1 MKPMIVAPYSGLVF
15 WLLQML
21 FASAHSIFRWVSF
34 LPGARNAF
42 MIAGSA
48 FVILLTQHERS
59 GYFLLFFLI
68 ALSTSVYHAGK
79 KISSSSSSYTK
90 NNFYFFIIAIII
102 FFLFYY
108 KYVFF
113 QNFINYILFSIIDY
127 IIHIQYNSQRHIFLI
142 GVSYLSFKF
151 ISFIIDSYN
160 DKIKKYDYIT
170 FINYILFFPN
180 FFCGP
185 INRYQNFVDD
195 IHNIDN
201 IILLPNVSIDIGR
214 IINGLFKKTIAN
226 ALIPFSIISI
236 DLSSASVT
244 QVDAIVSI
252 YVYMLYIYLDFSGYS
267 DMAIGSAKLVGI
279 HLPENF
285 DWPFFRRNLQQFWA
299 HWHMSL
305 SAWLMDYIYWPLA
318 RKGRRIEVLRRKPV
332 TNSNICIVV
341 TFVVCGLWHGESIN
355 FLIWGTYHGI
365 GLALL
370 NVYSQWEKKY
380 APIAWRK
387 FMNTSRIAYICSSVI
402 TIQYVAFGFLLF
414 ACDIDRLKQFLS
426 LFL

>member
-1 MKPMIVAPYSGLVF
+1 MIVAPYSGLVF

-21 FASAHSIFRWVSF
+21 FASGHSLFRWVSF
-34 LPGARNAF
+34 MPGVRNTF
-42 MIAGSA
+42 MIAGSVC
-48 FVILLTQHERS
+48 VILLAQHERN
-59 GYFLLFFLI
+59 GYFVLFLLI
-68 ALSTSVYHAGK
+68 ALSTSVYYTGK
-79 KISSSSSSYTK
+79 KIASSTCLYTK
-90 NNFYFFIIAIII
+90 NTFYFCIIMIIVI
-102 FFLFYY
+102 FLFYY

-113 QNFINYILFSIIDY
+113 QKFLNYILFSIVY
-127 IIHIQYNSQRHIFLI
+127 YNVKVQYNSHQHMFLF

-151 ISFIIDSYN
+151 ISFIVDSYS
-160 DKIKKYDYIT
+160 DKIKEYNYLT
-170 FINYILFFPN
+170 FMNYILFFPN

-185 INRYQNFVDD
+185 INRYQNFANDV
-195 IHNIDN
+195 HNIN
-201 IILLPNVSIDIGR
+201 SIILFPNIAVGIKR
-214 IINGLFKKTIAN
+214 IINGLFKKTVAN
-226 ALIPFSIISI
+226 ALIPFSISSI
-236 DLSSASVT
+236 DLSSSSVT
-244 QVDAIVSI
+244 QVDAIVSV
-252 YVYMLYIYLDFSGYS
+252 YFYMLYIYLDFSGYS

-285 DWPFFRRNLQQFWA
+285 DWPFLRRNLQQFWA

-318 RKGRRIEVLRRKPV
+318 RKGRHIEGLRRKPV

-341 TFVVCGLWHGESIN
+341 TFIVCGLWHGESIN

-370 NVYSQWEKKY
+370 NVYSHWEKKY

-387 FMNTSRIAYICSSVI
+387 FMNTSRIAYICSTLI

-414 ACDIDRLKQFLS
+414 ACDIDRLQQFLS
-426 LFL
+426 LFF

>member
-1 MKPMIVAPYSGLVF
+1 MKPIIVAPYSGLVF

-21 FASAHSIFRWVSF
+21 FASAHSVLRWVSF
-34 LPGARNAF
+34 MPGARNAF
-42 MIAGSA
+42 MIAGSV
-48 FVILLTQHERS
+48 FIILLTQHEGS
-59 GYFLLFFLI
+59 GYFLLFLLI
-68 ALSTSVYHAGK
+68 ALSTSVYYIGK
-79 KISSSSSSYTK
+79 KISSNSLTYTK
-90 NNFYFFIIAIII
+90 NIFYYCTIISVIL
-102 FFLFYY
+102 FLFYY

-113 QNFINYILFSIIDY
+113 QKFINDILFSIIY
-127 IIHIQYNSQRHIFLI
+127 FSIKIKYNSQKHIFLF
-142 GVSYLSFKF
+142 GVSYLTFKL
-151 ISFIIDSYN
+151 ISFTIDSYN
-160 DKIKKYDYIT
+160 NKIKEYSYIT

-185 INRYQNFVDD
+185 INRYQNFADD
-195 IHNIDN
+195 IHNSNSIIMADN
-201 IILLPNVSIDIGR
+201 VVGGAKR

-226 ALIPFSIISI
+226 ALIPFSILSI
-236 DLSSASVT
+236 DLASSSVT
-244 QVDAIVSI
+244 QGDAIVAV

-305 SAWLMDYIYWPLA
+305 SAWLMDYLYWPLA
-318 RKGRRIEVLRRKPV
+318 RKGRHIEGLRRKPV
-332 TNSNICIVV
+332 TNSNICIIV

-355 FLIWGTYHGI
+355 FLIWGTYHGL

-370 NVYSQWEKKY
+370 NVYSHWEKKY

-387 FMNTSRIAYICSSVI
+387 FMNTSRIAYIGSTLI

-414 ACDIDRLKQFLS
+414 ACDIDRLQQFLH